1 MAGRSTRNR
10 QSNRG
15 QSPRGASRGFPRVAR
30 INEVMREVVADE
42 LERIDDDRLGLLTVT
57 GVTVDP
63 DLRHATVWLSALMAT
78 GGVGSM
84 LAVVGEH
91 RSALQAAISR
101 QVRMKRT
108 PLLQFAAD
116 PAITNGQ
123 RIEDVIRA
131 LPPRRIHP
139 EDPEDVEA
147 PDLEAT
153 GPEDIRDN
161 HDDHDDHDDDDNRK
175 AENVEGP
182 SK

>member
-1 MAGRSTRNR
+1 MAGRTTRNR

-63 DLRHATVWLSALMAT
+63 DLRHATVWLSALMTT
-78 GGVGSM
+78 GGVESM
-84 LAVVGEH
+84 LAIVGEH
-91 RSALQAAISR
+91 RTALQAAVNR

-139 EDPEDVEA
+139 EDAVEDDVEDDA
-147 PDLEAT
+147 SGDSSGDQT
-153 GPEDIRDN
+153 DSDHSDTEDGTDT
-161 HDDHDDHDDDDNRK
+161 
-175 AENVEGP
+175 
-182 SK
+182 